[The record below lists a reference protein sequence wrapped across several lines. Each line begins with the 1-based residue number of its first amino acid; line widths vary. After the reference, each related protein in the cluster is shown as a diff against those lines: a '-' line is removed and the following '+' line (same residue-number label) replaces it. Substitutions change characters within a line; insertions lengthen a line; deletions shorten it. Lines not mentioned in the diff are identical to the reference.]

1 MGVASRS
8 PDVIDAPSACEN
20 LDKEKTHLVIFFN
33 ILRRSSS
40 IQASSSST
48 LMSKGTSTT
57 KKTAAPTTK
66 GPVPAVKAQKVSA
79 KIPQAPQTPNNRPL
93 SSAAPPGRPRK
104 KAANKENVPP
114 VSPLTSA
121 GQGPLVSGSDGSEP
135 STDLAEE
142 NRRLKEKL
150 AQMQAAQGTATAVA
164 QQATATIEP
173 LIRPPGEA
181 GNRRRGFN
189 LQKAMGLEDNTPLYN
204 EIRRNLRTEITLVGL
219 DVNLKWNEQDMR
231 KNFRYL
237 TTKRFPGNWAIAEM
251 IKGYGQGSRKRA
263 RRARRGGSTE
273 ESGDENG
280 DAEEMGSGDEEESG
294 SDEEDEDLGDNE
306 GLRRVKRPR
315 VD

>member
-1 MGVASRS
+1 MY
-8 PDVIDAPSACEN
+8 PHD
-20 LDKEKTHLVIFFN
+20 
-33 ILRRSSS
+33 
-40 IQASSSST
+40 
-48 LMSKGTSTT
+48 
-57 KKTAAPTTK
+57 
-66 GPVPAVKAQKVSA
+66 GP
-79 KIPQAPQTPNNRPL
+79 
-93 SSAAPPGRPRK
+93 
-104 KAANKENVPP
+104 
-114 VSPLTSA
+114 
-121 GQGPLVSGSDGSEP
+121 EP
-135 STDLAEE
+135 STDLVEE

-204 EIRRNLRTEITLVGL
+204 EIR
-219 DVNLKWNEQDMR
+219 MR

-263 RRARRGGSTE
+263 RRAHRGGSTE
-273 ESGDENG
+273 ESGEENG
-280 DAEEMGSGDEEESG
+280 EVEEMGSGDEEESG